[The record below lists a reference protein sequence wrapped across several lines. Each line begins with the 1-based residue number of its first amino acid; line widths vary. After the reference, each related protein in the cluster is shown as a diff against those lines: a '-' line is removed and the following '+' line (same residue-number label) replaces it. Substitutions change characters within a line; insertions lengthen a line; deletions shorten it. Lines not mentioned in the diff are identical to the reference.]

1 MCDQSMTHRIVAAF
15 GSEPGIDESHIHVH
29 AAAGVVTLRGHVPT
43 YGQKVAAGSL
53 PWRVRGVEDV
63 FNLLDVDPGPVRIA
77 DDAIA
82 VRATSILRW
91 DSTIPTEA
99 VAVSVDHGRVWLQ
112 GRVRTPCQRAAAARD
127 LYNLTGVTALVNEI
141 VADEERT
148 LHGGDGWLSADATDA
163 GSDSIGAWP

>member
-1 MCDQSMTHRIVAAF
+1 MTHRIVAAF

-29 AAAGVVTLRGHVPT
+29 VAAGVVTLCGRVPSL
-43 YGQKVAAGSL
+43 GQKVAAGSL
-53 PWRVRGVEDV
+53 PWRVNGVEDV

-82 VRATSILRW
+82 VRARSVLRW
-91 DSTIPTEA
+91 DSTIPAEA
-99 VAVSVDHGRVWLQ
+99 IAVSVDHGLVRLK
-112 GRVRTPCQRAAAARD
+112 GHVRTPCQRAAAARD
-127 LYNLTGVTALVNEI
+127 LYNLAGVTALVNEI

-163 GSDSIGAWP
+163 DRDSIGARP